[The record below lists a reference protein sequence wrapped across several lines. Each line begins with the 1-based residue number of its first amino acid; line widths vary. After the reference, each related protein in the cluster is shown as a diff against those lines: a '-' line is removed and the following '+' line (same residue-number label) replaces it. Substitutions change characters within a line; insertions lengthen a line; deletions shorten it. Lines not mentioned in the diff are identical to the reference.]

1 MSAGCLMRVSPKT
14 IKLLT
19 MVLTSKTFGRSILH
33 EHVQTV
39 TVGSMVRLLMYA
51 AGKYIESLCP

>member
-1 MSAGCLMRVSPKT
+1 MRVSPKT

-33 EHVQTV
+33 EHVQAV
-39 TVGSMVRLLMYA
+39 TVGSMVRFLMYA